1 MEKVKQNLVRI
12 LEVSKVAPPPSAPSS
27 ATHFSLPFTYFDA
40 LFLKIPPTER
50 LFFYSLPDPPLFNSN
65 SALTR
70 LKHSL
75 SLTLQHFLPLS
86 GNLVWQPES
95 PKPTILYSP
104 GDAVSL
110 TVAETDA
117 DFTHFSGTEIRP
129 VEACRPFVPELP
141 AADDSVPVMA
151 LQVTV
156 FQNRGLSIG
165 ISNHHAFVDGKSSI
179 MFLKSWAYI
188 FKHTQNNPESPVS
201 SITLPPELTPFFDRS
216 VIKDPKGIDMLY
228 INYWLKKANP
238 TDPSSKSLKY
248 FPNLGVSPEMVRGT
262 FEFTRTDI
270 ENLRKATRK
279 EDESNPLKP
288 TRYSSF
294 VLAFAYISICA
305 VKSARIE
312 QKKKRV
318 YLGFYADWRARLD
331 PAVPANY
338 FGNCGGSHGVFA
350 EAGEL
355 EDEEEGLGIA
365 SKRIDEA
372 IKGLEESV
380 TKGAEESLSK
390 WETVEEGIKFV
401 GVVGSPRL
409 GVYGLDFGWGRAK
422 NVKMVSIE
430 RTGSISLADG
440 GDGDGIEFSLVL
452 SQPEMIRFASIF
464 SDGLKTL

>member
-1 MEKVKQNLVRI
+1 MEKLKPNLVRV
-12 LEVSKVAPPPSAPSS
+12 LEVSKVAPPSASPSS

-50 LFFYSLPDPPLFNSN
+50 IFFYSLPDPPLFNSN
-65 SALTR
+65 SLLTN

-75 SLTLQHFLPLS
+75 SLTLQHFLPLA
-86 GNLVWQPES
+86 GNLVWPSQS

-104 GDAVSL
+104 GDGVSL
-110 TVAETDA
+110 TVVETDA
-117 DFTHFSGTEIRP
+117 DFTHFSGTGIRP
-129 VEACRPFVPELP
+129 VEECRPFVPELP
-141 AADDSVPVMA
+141 AADDSVPVLA
-151 LQVTV
+151 LQVTL

-188 FKHTQNNPESPVS
+188 FKHTQNKPES

-216 VIKDPKGIDMLY
+216 IIKDPKGIDMLY
-228 INYWLKKANP
+228 INDWQKKSNT
-238 TDPSSKSLKY
+238 TDPSIKSLKY

-262 FEFTRTDI
+262 FEFTRKDI
-270 ENLRKATRK
+270 ENLRTATTK
-279 EDESNPLKP
+279 QNESKPWKP

-305 VKSARIE
+305 VKAARIE

-331 PAVPANY
+331 PPVPANY
-338 FGNCGGSHGVFA
+338 FGNCGGTHGVFA
-350 EAGEL
+350 EVGEL
-355 EDEEEGLGIA
+355 EHEEKGLGIA

-372 IKGLEESV
+372 IKGLDENV

-390 WETVEEGIKFV
+390 WETVEQGIKIV

-409 GVYGLDFGWGRAK
+409 GVYGLDFGWGRAE

-440 GDGDGIEFSLVL
+440 RDGDGIEVSLVL
-452 SQPEMIRFASIF
+452 SQPEMLCFASIF

>member
-1 MEKVKQNLVRI
+1 MEKLKPNLISI
-12 LEVSKVAPPPSAPSS
+12 LEVSTVAPPPASPSS
-27 ATHFSLPFTYFDA
+27 PTHFSLPFTYFDA

-50 LFFYSLPDPPLFNSN
+50 IFFYSLPDPPLFNSN
-65 SALTR
+65 SLLTH

-75 SLTLQHFLPLS
+75 SLTLQHFLPLA
-86 GNLVWQPES
+86 GNLVWPPES
-95 PKPTILYSP
+95 PKPIVRYSP
-104 GDAVSL
+104 GDGVSL
-110 TVAETDA
+110 TVVETDA
-117 DFTHFSGTEIRP
+117 DFTHFSGTGIRP
-129 VEACRPFVPELP
+129 VEECRPFVPELP

-151 LQVTV
+151 LQITL

-188 FKHTQNNPESPVS
+188 FKQTLNKPES
-201 SITLPPELTPFFDRS
+201 SIALPPELTPFFDRS
-216 VIKDPKGIDMLY
+216 IIKDPKGIDMLY
-228 INYWLKKANP
+228 INYWLKKTNP
-238 TDPSSKSLKY
+238 TDPSIKSLKY
-248 FPNLGVSPEMVRGT
+248 FPNLGVPPEMVRGT
-262 FEFTRTDI
+262 FKFTRTDI
-270 ENLRKATRK
+270 ENLRKATTK
-279 EDESNPLKP
+279 EDESKPSKP

-312 QKKKRV
+312 QKNKRV

-350 EAGEL
+350 EVGEL
-355 EDEEEGLGIA
+355 EDEEKGLGIA

-372 IKGLEESV
+372 IKGLDENV

-390 WETVEEGIKFV
+390 WEKVEEGIKFV

-409 GVYGLDFGWGRAK
+409 GVYELDFGWGRPE

-440 GDGDGIEFSLVL
+440 RDGDGIEVSLVL
-452 SQPEMIRFASIF
+452 SQPEMLCFASIF